1 MEKIAGKLQAFVNG
15 FFFWAL
21 VLPGLGLL
29 FLVVALPVVR
39 QRETMEVMVEQMTTR
54 NVRLYD
60 ELDRL
65 EKERSALLGDAFYV
79 EKLARRELKMSRPGE
94 IQVTLTPAGYER
106 HRESAREHMTSTRP
120 VGLWK
125 LYGVL
130 KALAEDNLLR
140 QAALVLGGLMVIAA
154 ILLFGR
160 RLQPRRASSLHR
172 S

>member
-1 MEKIAGKLQAFVNG
+1 MEKIAGQFQAFVNG
-15 FFFWAL
+15 LLFWTL

-39 QRETMEVMVEQMTTR
+39 QRETMEVMVAQMTAR
-54 NVRLYD
+54 NVALYD
-60 ELDRL
+60 QFDRL
-65 EKERSALLGDAFYV
+65 QKERAALLSDAFYV

-94 IQVTLTPAGYER
+94 MQVTITPAGYEQ
-106 HRESAREHMTSTRP
+106 HRVSARQHMTTTLP

-140 QAALVLGGLMVIAA
+140 QAALILGGSVVIAA
-154 ILLFGR
+154 VLLFGR
-160 RLQPRRASSLHR
+160 RFQTRPAD
-172 S
+172 

>member
-1 MEKIAGKLQAFVNG
+1 VEKVNRKKVNRSGQVVVNG

-21 VLPGLGLL
+21 TLSGMGLF
-29 FLVVALPVVR
+29 FLVVVLPVVR
-39 QRETMEVMVEQMTTR
+39 QRETMEVMVEQMTAR
-54 NVRLYD
+54 NVSLYD

-65 EKERSALLGDAFYV
+65 EKERAALLGDAFYV

-94 IQVTLTPAGYER
+94 MQVTITPAGYER
-106 HRESAREHMTSTRP
+106 HRQSAREHMTTTRA

-140 QAALVLGGLMVIAA
+140 QAALVLGGLTVIAA
-154 ILLFGR
+154 ILLFGP
-160 RLQPRRASSLHR
+160 RLQTRRTA
-172 S
+172 